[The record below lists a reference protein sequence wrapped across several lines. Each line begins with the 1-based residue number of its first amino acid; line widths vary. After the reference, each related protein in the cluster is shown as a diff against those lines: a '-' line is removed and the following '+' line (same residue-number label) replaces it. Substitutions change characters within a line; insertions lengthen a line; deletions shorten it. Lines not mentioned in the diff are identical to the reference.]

1 MKRILALAAALL
13 AFAAGAAFAQNKT
26 SLNIIC
32 DELGAQVYI
41 NGHLAGST
49 TPNFS
54 FLIPQGNV
62 DIRVQKDGFRS
73 FETVVRAGSYP
84 ITLNV
89 RLRGPG
95 PEERQPQWQQRQ
107 QPQWQEQQQQ
117 QQQWQ
122 QQPMPPPPPAQ
133 PAPGMVGPPQL
144 FGYGSSLSIN
154 SNVQGASVFIN
165 GNPAGSTPFNASIP
179 GGSYTVLVRAPGYSD
194 FSQNIVVNGPVQ
206 IYANLQAQGFQLG
219 IDAPNAPGAQV
230 IVNGSPVGQTPY
242 TGIFPPGSYS
252 ITIRASGFA
261 DYSSQLILSGPQN
274 LVATLVPAMSTW
286 RLVLP
291 DAMVN
296 RDLNGRHFEQI
307 RLFIDGQPQS
317 ATAGLIGAGRHT
329 LRLVSGGM
337 AVETFIDV
345 QPGRN
350 YVFEPRLGLEIR

>member
-1 MKRILALAAALL
+1 MKRILALAAALVAL
-13 AFAAGAAFAQNKT
+13 AAGAAFAQNKT

-54 FLIPQGNV
+54 FLIPQGEV
-62 DIRVQKDGFRS
+62 QIRVQKNGFRT

-95 PEERQPQWQQRQ
+95 PEERQPQWPQRQ
-107 QPQWQEQQQQ
+107 QPQWQ
-117 QQQWQ
+117 
-122 QQPMPPPPPAQ
+122 QQPPPPPPPA
-133 PAPGMVGPPQL
+133 PATVQQPQL
-144 FGYGSSLSIN
+144 FGYGNSLSIN
-154 SNVQGASVFIN
+154 ANVPGASVFIN
-165 GNPAGSTPFNASIP
+165 GNPAGTIPFSASIP
-179 GGSYTVLVRAPGYSD
+179 GGSYTILVRAPGYAD
-194 FSQNIVVNGPVQ
+194 FSQNVLVNGPVQ

-252 ITIRASGFA
+252 ITIRAPGFA
-261 DYSSQLILSGPQN
+261 DYSSQLNLSGPQN

-291 DAMVN
+291 DAMIN

-307 RLFIDGQPQS
+307 RLFIDGQVQS
-317 ATAGLIGAGRHT
+317 ATSGLIGAGRHS

-337 AVETFIDV
+337 AVESYIDV

-350 YVFEPRLGLEIR
+350 YVFEPRLGIEIR

>member
-1 MKRILALAAALL
+1 MKRIFLLSAALL
-13 AFAAGAAFAQNKT
+13 ALSAGAVFAQNRT
-26 SLNIIC
+26 SLNILC

-62 DIRVQKDGFRS
+62 DIRVQKEGFRT

-95 PEERQPQWQQRQ
+95 PEERSREWDRGPH
-107 QPQWQEQQQQ
+107 WQE
-117 QQQWQ
+117 
-122 QQPMPPPPPAQ
+122 QPMPPPPPQPPQ
-133 PAPGMVGPPQL
+133 PAPVNVGPPQL
-144 FGYGSSLSIN
+144 FTYGDSLSVN
-154 SNVQGASVFIN
+154 SNVPGASVFIN
-165 GNPAGSTPFNASIP
+165 GNPAGSTPFSASIP
-179 GGSYTVLVRAPGYSD
+179 AGSYTVLVQAPGYND
-194 FSQNIVVNGPVQ
+194 FSQNVVVNGPVQ
-206 IYANLQAQGFQLG
+206 IYANLQGQGYQLG

-242 TGIFPPGSYS
+242 AGVFQPGTYS
-252 ITIRASGFA
+252 ITIRAPGFA
-261 DYSSQLILSGPQN
+261 DYSAQVSLNGPQN

-286 RLVLP
+286 RLVIR
-291 DAMVN
+291 DEMIN
-296 RDLNGRHFEQI
+296 RDLNGRHMEQI
-307 RLFIDGQPQS
+307 KLFIDGRLQQAPS
-317 ATAGLIGAGRHT
+317 GLIAAGRHSI
-329 LRLVSGGM
+329 RLVAGGL
-337 AVETFIDV
+337 AFETFIDV

>member
-1 MKRILALAAALL
+1 MKRIITLAAALL
-13 AFAAGAAFAQNKT
+13 ALAAGAAFAQNKT
-26 SLNIIC
+26 SLNILC

-62 DIRVQKDGFRS
+62 DIRVQKDGFRT

-95 PEERQPQWQQRQ
+95 PEERQPQWQQQ
-107 QPQWQEQQQQ
+107 QPQWQQE
-117 QQQWQ
+117 
-122 QQPMPPPPPAQ
+122 PPPPPPQPQ
-133 PAPGMVGPPQL
+133 PAPVIIQPPQL
-144 FGYGSSLSIN
+144 FGYGNSLSIN
-154 SNVQGASVFIN
+154 ANVPGASVFIN
-165 GNPAGSTPFNASIP
+165 GNPAGTIPFSASIP
-179 GGSYTVLVRAPGYSD
+179 GGSYTVLVRAPGYAD
-194 FSQNIVVNGPVQ
+194 FSQNVLVNGPVQ

-230 IVNGSPVGQTPY
+230 LVNGSPVGQTPY
-242 TGIFPPGSYS
+242 AGIFPPGVYS

-261 DYSSQLILSGPQN
+261 DYNAQVNLSGSQN

-291 DAMVN
+291 DAMIN

-307 RLFIDGQPQS
+307 RFFIDGRPQG
-317 ATAGLIGAGRHT
+317 ATTGLIGAGRHS

-337 AVETFIDV
+337 AVESFIDV

-350 YVFEPRLGLEIR
+350 YVFEPRLGIEIR